1 MREALTA
8 FNVLS
13 SEPGY
18 VGALSISTAGR
29 LEMRG
34 KLGAVALSIAL
45 AAGSAGVIGAATAKS
60 GPAPVAAKKRKP
72 VEFEAHDLY
81 IETNATDGDAGLQ
94 LFADAE
100 DWKSFTLL
108 DPHGKSMVDVK
119 ARGRARRFGL
129 SELFVEASEPAFT
142 EFPFRKFK
150 KRFPEGTYR
159 FRGTMADGT
168 KLVGSDRLS
177 HLVPHGPKVTSPTKG
192 AEVDRN
198 SAKVTWEP
206 VTRPAGVH
214 IVTYQVIIDQGGRE
228 LSMYLPSS
236 ATSATIAPE
245 FLQRGAKT
253 GGEVLARERSGNQTI
268 TEIPSFTIR

>member
-1 MREALTA
+1 
-8 FNVLS
+8 
-13 SEPGY
+13 
-18 VGALSISTAGR
+18 
-29 LEMRG
+29 MRG
-34 KLGAVALSIAL
+34 KLGAVALSMAV
-45 AAGSAGVIGAATAKS
+45 AAGSTGVIAAATAES
-60 GPAPVAAKKRKP
+60 GPASIAAKKSKP
-72 VEFEAHDLY
+72 VQFEAHDLY
-81 IETNATDGDAGLQ
+81 IEKNATDGDAGLQ

-100 DWKSFTLL
+100 DWRSFRLS
-108 DPHGKSMVDVK
+108 DPRGKPMVDVT

-168 KLVGSDRLS
+168 KLAGSDRLS
-177 HLVPHGPKVTSPTKG
+177 HLVPDGPKVTSPTKG

-214 IVTYQVIIDQGGRE
+214 IVTYQVIINQGGRE

-236 ATSATIAPE
+236 ATSAIIAPE
-245 FLQRGAKT
+245 FLEPGVKA

-268 TEIPSFTIR
+268 TEIPSFAVR